1 MPLLKKENIKNET
14 RLTIEIIKISLT
26 QIKNSALAFLLSLS
40 STIADYKRSALIP
53 ANIAVNSK
61 NNLNGAKS
69 SGP

>member
-1 MPLLKKENIKNET
+1 MA
-14 RLTIEIIKISLT
+14 ISLR
-26 QIKNSALAFLLSLS
+26 QIMNSVLAFLLSLS
-40 STIADYKRSALIP
+40 STIAESKRSALIP